1 MKRLK
6 NFADYY
12 IVSIKL
18 TFYNDFG
25 GIIYNLQNKNII
37 KQCFGAEKEVNK
49 CVISVIKKVGMR
61 N

>member
-12 IVSIKL
+12 IVSIK
-18 TFYNDFG
+18 FP
-25 GIIYNLQNKNII
+25 
-37 KQCFGAEKEVNK
+37 FGAEKEVNK